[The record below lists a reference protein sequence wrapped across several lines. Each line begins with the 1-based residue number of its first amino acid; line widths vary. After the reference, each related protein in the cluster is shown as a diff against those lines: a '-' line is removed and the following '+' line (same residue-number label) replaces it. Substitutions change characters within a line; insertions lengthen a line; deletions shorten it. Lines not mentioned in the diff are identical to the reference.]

1 MMKRIS
7 KTAKYAVQEILS
19 FITVKRISK
28 QQSTQPMKFQV
39 SSLKFKYAA
48 ETAAAQKIR
57 KRR

>member
-28 QQSTQPMKFQV
+28 TA
-39 SSLKFKYAA
+39 KYAA
-48 ETAAAQKIR
+48 QEIPGFITEI
-57 KRR
+57 